1 MAKVQFK
8 LRTQL
13 SFLFLVG
20 MFILFPITSSFA
32 FNFRAINSTIKCID
46 KERKALLQNCHNIP
60 DLQSNPFY
68 LDCCNWRGVHCNAFT
83 GRIYRLDYPSVLAF
97 LSNFICRD
105 TGFHFG
111 PSLLALEDL
120 LYLYFNFDD
129 PYFSDSLSIPSSIPS
144 FIGSFPKLR
153 YLKFSDSW
161 FTGALPPQLGNL
173 TSLQSLEI
181 HQYFGEG
188 MLRSRSLDWLSHL
201 TSLKKL
207 VLDGI
212 DLSEAR
218 DLIHVVSNLPS
229 LILLDL
235 HNSRLAYVLPPNL
248 SSVNSSKSLAF
259 VDLSYTFLK
268 SSLIWTW
275 LSNHSSSLVELY
287 LNANELTGLI
297 PYSLTNMTSL
307 TRLDLSSNQLEGEIQ
322 DSIRGLCRI
331 QSLDL
336 SQNNLMGD
344 ITSVFRSLSC
354 AEESLTNLAF
364 GNNNFT
370 GSLPDITSFSSLKK
384 LSLQRNNLDGSLPL
398 NFANPS
404 SLRILNLQH
413 NQLTGSIPD
422 LSSFGSLKK
431 MHLKNNQLNGSV
443 HISLGQL
450 SNLHTL
456 DISSNSLKGN
466 ILAGHFVNLL
476 SLRYL
481 DMSFN
486 SFTFNLDSDWVP
498 PFRLQTIGLASCKLG
513 PRFPKW
519 LRTQRDYSRLDVSNT
534 GISDT
539 IPYWFW
545 NLSSTAT
552 FIGMS
557 HNGLHGIL
565 PNSSIGFSENPAID
579 LSSNHLK
586 GTIPTFFANTIYLNL
601 SRNSFSGSISFLCHS
616 AATAFGDIILD
627 LSHNFLSG
635 KLPDCWTKHFTSV
648 LDLSSNNFSGNFPS
662 SFGSL
667 NSLRFLHLKDN
678 KFSGKLPLSFST
690 LTRLTSLDLGDNSFN
705 GEIPTWIGHKLP
717 HLTVLSLRNNF
728 FFGRLPLQLCKL
740 SSIQILDVSMNNIN
754 GTIPHCLYNLTAMTQ
769 RKTSPMITYGG
780 NGSFSSINPLYQD
793 YMSLALKGFTYEY
806 KEHLELVK
814 SIDLSSNRLN
824 GPIPAEISCLNGLV
838 SLNLSRNNLNGSITP
853 KISQLKSLESLDLS
867 NNHLSGAIP
876 STFSELSFLG
886 TLNLA
891 NNNLSG
897 RIPTGT
903 QLQGFNAS
911 VFVGNP
917 RLCGDPLPKCIG
929 DKTVSKQNE
938 ENQDS
943 DNDSGLVS
951 LGFLI
956 SVVLGFITGFW
967 GVCGIL
973 VLNRSWR
980 CAFFGFWSHLYDK
993 IYVLVALLMVAIRR

>member
-8 LRTQL
+8 LKTQL

-20 MFILFPITSSFA
+20 MFILSPITSSFA

-46 KERKALLQNCHNIP
+46 KERKALLQNCQTLPSDH
-60 DLQSNPFY
+60 SY
-68 LDCCNWRGVHCNAFT
+68 LDCCDWPGVHCNAFT
-83 GRIYRLDYPSVLAF
+83 GRIYRLDFFSLQDF
-97 LSNFICRD
+97 LSYVICRNTD
-105 TGFHFG
+105 HFG

-120 LYLYFNFDD
+120 LYLNLDD
-129 PYFSDSLSIPSSIPS
+129 LSIDVLSFPSSIPS

-153 YLKFSDSW
+153 YLKLSGSV
-161 FTGALPPQLGNL
+161 FTGAIPPQLGNL
-173 TSLQSLEI
+173 TNLQSLEI
-181 HQYFGEG
+181 QQYDFGAPA
-188 MLRSRSLDWLSHL
+188 LHSRSLDWLSHL
-201 TSLKKL
+201 TSLKQL
-207 VLDGI
+207 VLSGI
-212 DLSEAR
+212 DFSEAR
-218 DLIHVVSNLPS
+218 DLIHVVCNLPS
-229 LILLDL
+229 LIHLDL
-235 HNSRLAYVLPPNL
+235 HNSPLAYVFPPNL
-248 SSVNSSKSLAF
+248 SDVNSSKSLAF
-259 VDLSYTFLK
+259 VDLSYTFIK

-287 LNANELTGLI
+287 LEGNELTGLI

-322 DSIRGLCRI
+322 DSVRGLCRI

-344 ITSVFRSLSC
+344 ITRVFRSLSC
-354 AEESLTNLAF
+354 AEESLTLLAF
-364 GNNNFT
+364 RDNNFT
-370 GSLPDITSFSSLKK
+370 GSLPDTTSFSALRKIF
-384 LSLQRNNLDGSLPL
+384 LQRNNLDGSLPL

-404 SLRILNLQH
+404 NLRILNLQH

-422 LSSFGSLKK
+422 VSSFGSLKK
-431 MHLKNNQLNGSV
+431 MHLQNNHLNGSV

-466 ILAGHFVNLL
+466 ILTGHFANLS

-486 SFTFNLDSDWVP
+486 SFTFNLNSDWVP

-586 GTIPTFFANTIYLNL
+586 GTIPNFFANTIYLNL

-616 AATAFGDIILD
+616 ATFRLGLD
-627 LSHNFLSG
+627 LSHNFLFG
-635 KLPDCWTKHFTSV
+635 KLPDCWTGNYISV

-667 NSLRFLHLKDN
+667 NGLIFLHLKDN
-678 KFSGKLPLSFST
+678 KFSGKLPLSFSN
-690 LTRLTSLDLGDNSFN
+690 LAQLKSLDLGDNSFN
-705 GEIPTWIGHKLP
+705 GEIPTWIGHKL
-717 HLTVLSLRNNF
+717 HNLKVLSLRNNF
-728 FFGRLPLQLCKL
+728 FSGRLPLQLCKL
-740 SSIQILDVSMNNIN
+740 SSVQILDVSMNNIN
-754 GTIPHCLYNLTAMTQ
+754 GTIPHCLCNLTAMTQ
-769 RKTSPMITYGG
+769 RKSSPMISFDG
-780 NGSFSSINPLYQD
+780 NGLFSSIDSTYQD
-793 YMSLALKGFTYEY
+793 YMSVSLKGFTYEY

-814 SIDLSSNRLN
+814 IIDLSSNRLN
-824 GPIPAEISCLNGLV
+824 GRIPAEISCLNGLV
-838 SLNLSRNNLNGSITP
+838 SLNLSRNNLNGSITL
-853 KISQLKSLESLDLS
+853 KISQMKSLESLDLS

-876 STFSELSFLG
+876 STLSDLSFLG

-917 RLCGDPLPKCIG
+917 RLCGDPLPKKCIG
-929 DKTVSKQNE
+929 DKTASKQNE
-938 ENQDS
+938 ENQGS
-943 DNDSGLVS
+943 DDDSGLVS
-951 LGFLI
+951 MGLI
-956 SVVLGFITGFW
+956 ISIVLGFITGFW

-980 CAFFGFWSHLYDK
+980 CAFFGFWSRLYDK
-993 IYVLVALLMVAIRR
+993 IYVLIALLIVETRR